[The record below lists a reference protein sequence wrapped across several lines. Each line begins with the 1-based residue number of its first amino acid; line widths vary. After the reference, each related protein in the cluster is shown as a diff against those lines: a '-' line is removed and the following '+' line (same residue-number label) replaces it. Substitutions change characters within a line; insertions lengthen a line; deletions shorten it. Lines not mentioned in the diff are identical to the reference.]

1 MILST
6 VLSRWA
12 LAGVGVTNAGVGL
25 AGGILPRLGDLIPWS
40 WGRSAEVDTSVLEAA
55 PKKRTS
61 HQKKRQ
67 RQLAGNNQRKPLRN
81 INRCPSCGHYKRAHT
96 LCMNCV
102 QEIQRVWRA
111 KERQETESQV
121 DKSKIYDSERL
132 SPEDTAFNYPSRVER
147 PSLYSEKLQRRHEY
161 VLSYPR
167 SLVAKPPQKKE
178 RQVPLVQRKPYE

>member
-12 LAGVGVTNAGVGL
+12 LTSAGMSNLEVGL
-25 AGGILPRLGDLIPWS
+25 AGGILPRLSDIIPWPWS
-40 WGRSAEVDTSVLEAA
+40 RSAEADTSVLEAA

-67 RQLAGNNQRKPLRN
+67 RQLAGNNQQRPLRN

-96 LCMNCV
+96 LCMHCV

-111 KERQETESQV
+111 KERQEAESKA
-121 DKSKIYDSERL
+121 DKSKVYDANRL
-132 SPEDTAFNYPSRVER
+132 SPEDTAFNYPARLER
-147 PSLYSEKLQRRHEY
+147 PSLHDEKLANRREY
-161 VLSYPR
+161 VLKYPR
-167 SLVAKPPQKKE
+167 SLVAKPPQNKE